1 MGLFW
6 KNRKK
11 EEKYQKLKKVSD
23 PAFIARINPQLG
35 IDFSDDKFIK
45 TGDGYVACI
54 YVYGYPRNVY
64 DNWLYELTTAMD
76 ESAVIIDV
84 MPQDLKIV
92 KQNINRSMEEQQS
105 RLNTARTNME
115 AIDAQNRFDELEA
128 MYEEISQLGKV
139 MDLICTRIFVPG
151 KTLSDCDKNVGEVIN
166 SLDKYKAGVCLYE
179 TKQDWLAIFRPQSK
193 QRESI
198 YKKELQPVPSETLA
212 AGNPFHFSKL
222 IDPNGFY
229 WGETDTGGNV
239 LFDLF
244 YNDGYSRLS
253 YNALFFGIMGSGKST
268 SMKKLIDD
276 RAARGDKIRIFDVT
290 GEYRELTLQRG
301 GRIVSFDGSGDEM
314 INILQILPAADT
326 DQLSYVQHL
335 SKLSTIYSCLR
346 PGGDEIETQDFESAL
361 SRLYEEWGIVDAKGN
376 ILIRLADFA
385 ANQFPV
391 LSDLYSTL
399 LRMKKEMEEKQN
411 LTESYE
417 RIVNILAV
425 IKNCCTNYKDIFNG
439 YTSIGNIFSEQILCF
454 DLRNLLAMK
463 ENVFDAQMTN
473 LLGMSWSD
481 AVLSGAKY
489 KEMVE
494 QKEITLDEVIH
505 SVFIC
510 DEIHRWLNPQKK
522 ELVLQ
527 VTRFERE
534 ARKWFCGIVLATQ
547 SLSDVVPDHISS
559 EELQNMRNLFE
570 LSTYRFVLLQTDSVK
585 HKYREVFGESFSD
598 WEIDQIPTL
607 SQGEA
612 ILSILGVG
620 NFKFHIHVPDESLS
634 YYKGGV

>member
-1 MGLFW
+1 
-6 KNRKK
+6 
-11 EEKYQKLKKVSD
+11 
-23 PAFIARINPQLG
+23 
-35 IDFSDDKFIK
+35 
-45 TGDGYVACI
+45 
-54 YVYGYPRNVY
+54 
-64 DNWLYELTTAMD
+64 
-76 ESAVIIDV
+76 
-84 MPQDLKIV
+84 
-92 KQNINRSMEEQQS
+92 MEEQQS
-105 RLNTARTNME
+105 RYNTARSSMD
-115 AIDAQNRFDELEA
+115 AIDAQNRFQELAA
-128 MYEEISQLGKV
+128 MYDEIAQMGKV
-139 MDLICTRIFVPG
+139 MDLICTRIYVPG
-151 KTLSDCDKNVGEVIN
+151 KTLAECDKNVGEVIN

-193 QRESI
+193 QRDTI
-198 YKKELQPVPSETLA
+198 YKKELQPVPSETFA

-239 LFDLF
+239 IFDLF
-244 YNDGYSRLS
+244 YNDGFSRLS

-301 GRIVSFDGSGDEM
+301 GRIVSFDGSGGEM
-314 INILQILPAADT
+314 INILQILPAAET

-335 SKLSTIYSCLR
+335 AKLATIYSCLR
-346 PGGDEIETQDFESAL
+346 PEGDEIETQDFEAAL
-361 SRLYEEWGIVDAKGN
+361 RRLYEEWGIVSSDGEIRISLSDYDAGN
-376 ILIRLADFA
+376 
-385 ANQFPV
+385 FPI
-391 LSDLYSTL
+391 LSDLHSTL
-399 LRMKKEMEEKQN
+399 KKIKKEMEAENN
-411 LTESYE
+411 LSGSYE
-417 RIVNILAV
+417 RIVNITSV
-425 IKNCCTNYKDIFNG
+425 IENCCTSYRDIFNG

-463 ENVFDAQMTN
+463 ESIFNAQMTN

-489 KEMVE
+489 KTLVE
-494 QKEITLDEVIH
+494 NKEITTDEVIH
-505 SVFIC
+505 TVFIC

-522 ELVLQ
+522 ELVLM

-547 SLSDVVPDHISS
+547 SLSDIVPDHISS

-570 LSTYRFVLLQTDSVK
+570 LSVYRFVMLQTDSVK
-585 HKYREVFGESFSD
+585 HKYREVFGDSFSD
-598 WEIDQIPTL
+598 WEINQIPTL
-607 SQGEA
+607 SQGET
-612 ILSILGVG
+612 ILSILGTG
-620 NFKFHIHVPDESLS
+620 NFKFHISVPEKSLS